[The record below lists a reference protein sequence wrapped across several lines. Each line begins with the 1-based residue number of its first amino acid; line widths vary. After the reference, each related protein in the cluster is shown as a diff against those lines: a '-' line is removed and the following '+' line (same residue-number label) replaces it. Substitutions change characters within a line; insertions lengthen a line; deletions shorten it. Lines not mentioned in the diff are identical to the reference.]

1 MEKYGIKEIKMFNPF
16 SILLPYQKKIFNSK
30 ARCIICNCSRQV
42 GKSTVAAAKIVYY
55 AIMNPKSLTAVISTG
70 ERSAAEFL
78 LKCRQ
83 WAEACKIASS
93 DLELIDYEASAAQI
107 RFSNGSRIIILPSGN
122 PAALRGYSGSL
133 VIDEFA
139 IMQNDDEVWQ
149 SIAPLITSEMSGG
162 KKFIMVLS
170 TPTSETNRFAK
181 IWFSEDNLWEKHK
194 ITIYDAIDQG
204 LKTDAE
210 ELKKIIND
218 DFIWK
223 TEYLCEFAS
232 SESDA
237 FDSAWLDGI
246 SIGFAPYDPSLPAYL
261 GGDIARTSD
270 FTVFAVLQQ
279 KNGVWNIVDLIK
291 LHNVPFNEQMEVL
304 KRTFHKYRIASG
316 YIDETGI
323 GKMFAEEAGR
333 TISTRLKP
341 FNFTQSSKA
350 DIFERL
356 RKVASENALRCR
368 KIDEDYIKSD
378 LASLK
383 RMISK
388 NGGISYVAPHTKT
401 GHADG
406 ATSIA
411 LALASA
417 HDKPVSAAL
426 PFTNYSIPTK
436 F

>member
-1 MEKYGIKEIKMFNPF
+1 MKNPF
-16 SILLPYQKKIFNSK
+16 DILLPYQKKIVFSK
-30 ARCIICNCSRQV
+30 SNRCIVLQSRQT
-42 GKSTVAAAKIVYY
+42 GKSLCAAAKAVRY
-55 AIMNPKSLTAVISTG
+55 AIMNPNTLTACISTG
-70 ERSAAEFL
+70 ERAAAEFL

-83 WAEACKIASS
+83 WAEACKIFANDPS
-93 DLELIDYEASAAQI
+93 LVDYEASTTQI

-122 PAALRGYSGSL
+122 PAALRGYSGNIVL
-133 VIDEFA
+133 DEFA
-139 IMQNDDEVWQ
+139 IMQNDDEVWAA
-149 SIAPLITSEMSGG
+149 IAPLVTSKMNS
-162 KKFIMVLS
+162 KDKWVLILS

-181 IWFSEDNLWEKHK
+181 IWFDENENWHK
-194 ITIYDAIDQG
+194 QKVTIYDAVSEG
-204 LKTDAE
+204 LKADIDS
-210 ELKKIIND
+210 LKLLIND

-261 GGDIARTSD
+261 GGDIARTSY
-270 FTVFAVLQQ
+270 FTVFALLQQ

-378 LASLK
+378 FSSLK

>member
-1 MEKYGIKEIKMFNPF
+1 MKNPF
-16 SILLPYQKKIFNSK
+16 DILLPYQKKIVFAKSN
-30 ARCIICNCSRQV
+30 RCIVLQSRQT
-42 GKSTVAAAKIVYY
+42 GKSLCAAAKAVRY
-55 AIMNPKSLTAVISTG
+55 AIMNPNTLTACISTG
-70 ERSAAEFL
+70 ERAAAAFL

-83 WAEACKIASS
+83 WAEACKIFANDPS
-93 DLELIDYEASAAQI
+93 LVDYEASTTQI

-122 PAALRGYSGSL
+122 PAALRGYSGNIVL
-133 VIDEFA
+133 DEFA
-139 IMQNDDEVWQ
+139 IMQNDDEVWAA
-149 SIAPLITSEMSGG
+149 IAPLVTSKMNS
-162 KKFIMVLS
+162 KDKWVLILS

-181 IWFSEDNLWEKHK
+181 IWFDENENWHK
-194 ITIYDAIDQG
+194 QKVTIYDAVSEG
-204 LKTDAE
+204 LKADIDS
-210 ELKKIIND
+210 LKLLIND

-270 FTVFAVLQQ
+270 FTVFAILQQ

-356 RKVASENALRCR
+356 RKVTSENALRCR

-378 LASLK
+378 FASLK

>member
-1 MEKYGIKEIKMFNPF
+1 MKNPF
-16 SILLPYQKKIFNSK
+16 DILLPYQKKIVFAKSN
-30 ARCIICNCSRQV
+30 RCIVLQSRQT
-42 GKSTVAAAKIVYY
+42 GKSLCAAAKAVRY
-55 AIMNPKSLTAVISTG
+55 AIMNPNTLTACISTG
-70 ERSAAEFL
+70 ERAAAEFL

-83 WAEACKIASS
+83 WAEACKIFANDPS
-93 DLELIDYEASAAQI
+93 LVDYEASTTQI

-122 PAALRGYSGSL
+122 PAALRGYSGNIVL
-133 VIDEFA
+133 DEFA
-139 IMQNDDEVWQ
+139 IMQNDDEVWAA
-149 SIAPLITSEMSGG
+149 IAPLVTSKMNS
-162 KKFIMVLS
+162 KDKWVLILS

-181 IWFSEDNLWEKHK
+181 IWFDENENWHK
-194 ITIYDAIDQG
+194 QKVTIYDAVSEG
-204 LKTDAE
+204 LKADIDS
-210 ELKKIIND
+210 LKLLIND

-237 FDSAWLDGI
+237 FDSAWLDGM

-270 FTVFAVLQQ
+270 FTVFAILQQ
-279 KNGVWNIVDLIK
+279 KNGIWNIVDLVK
-291 LHNVPFNEQMEVL
+291 LHNVPFNEQMEAL

-378 LASLK
+378 FASLK